1 MIVPLIQIKWQH
13 KSLSVN
19 IQPSPQ
25 ISIIRNCSYWIM
37 MVYPTE
43 PQTTVS
49 FSTSSYWAS
58 LVHLFMNHWK
68 SNRMELHTSYTDTD
82 SIAKY
87 VRFPRFYNLIRCSVI
102 LIRQRGWDRCRVNLV
117 NARISQSRTRREIQ
131 GTSRWWY
138 AWRRDGRRSK
148 DRVLWVLS
156 FSGVGPPFPLEGECK
171 GT

>member
-1 MIVPLIQIKWQH
+1 MIVPLMQIKWQH

-68 SNRMELHTSYTDTD
+68 SNRMELHTSYTPPPKVCHD
-82 SIAKY
+82 SWEPSNELLGSISITMSWCQHQIQPKEPASPLGGPTNTTCLAACSQPG
-87 VRFPRFYNLIRCSVI
+87 VSLSSLSRRLMGRPLQHEQWAIR
-102 LIRQRGWDRCRVNLV
+102 
-117 NARISQSRTRREIQ
+117 
-131 GTSRWWY
+131 Y
-138 AWRRDGRRSK
+138 AS
-148 DRVLWVLS
+148 
-156 FSGVGPPFPLEGECK
+156 
-171 GT
+171 